1 MDRLFAS
8 AIFCFTFFTL
18 GFSFAQTAQFPLVKG
33 FGGIYEVP
41 DATERPDGSLEY
53 YILVDMSTGGAD
65 NSEISRW
72 VDNVARMMNLHG
84 LAGVPQERMHVKVV
98 VHGGA
103 IFTLLNNEEY
113 NKRFNTDNPNLP
125 VYEALE
131 AAGVEAL
138 VCGQSLQARGLK
150 KGDLYDGVNVALSA
164 LTTVTTYVPKGYTV
178 FKF

>member
-1 MDRLFAS
+1 MNRLLPL
-8 AIFCFTFFTL
+8 AIFCLALFATEFT
-18 GFSFAQTAQFPLVKG
+18 FAQTAQFPLVKG

-41 DATERPDGSLEY
+41 DATERPDGSLDY

-65 NSEISRW
+65 NAEISRW

-84 LAGVPQERMHVKVV
+84 LAGVSQERMHVKVV

-131 AAGVEAL
+131 AAGVELL
-138 VCGQSLQARGLK
+138 VCGQTLHVRGFK
-150 KGDLYDGVNVALSA
+150 KGDLYSGVNVALSA

-178 FKF
+178 LKF

>member
-1 MDRLFAS
+1 MTRLFAS
-8 AIFCFTFFTL
+8 AIFCLTFLATEFT
-18 GFSFAQTAQFPLVKG
+18 FAQTAQFPLVKG
-33 FGGIYEVP
+33 FGGIYDVP
-41 DATERPDGSLEY
+41 DAIERPDASLDY
-53 YILVDMSTGGAD
+53 YILVDMSTGGAE
-65 NSEISRW
+65 NAEISRW

-84 LAGVPQERMHVKVV
+84 LAGVSQERMHVKVV

-131 AAGVEAL
+131 AAGVEVL
-138 VCGQSLQARGLK
+138 VCGQSLHARGFK
-150 KGDLYDGVNVALSA
+150 KADLYLGVDVALSA
-164 LTTVTTYVPKGYTV
+164 MTTVTTYVPKGYTV